1 MQTTTEALNYAQAYV
16 ASRKDTSIRVDAI
29 TLDLTTANYATGVTA
44 ALTLDYFAPV
54 TIKQAQPNGTTL
66 QKTFQIFGVAHDV
79 RPGQWKTTFTT
90 LEPIIDG
97 FIIGNTLGYGILGTN
112 VLSY

>member
-1 MQTTTEALNYAQAYV
+1 MQTTSEALDYAKAYV

-29 TLDLTTANYATGVTA
+29 TLDLTTTNYATGVTA

-54 TIKQAQPNGTTL
+54 TIKQAQPNGTSL

-97 FIIGNTLGYGILGTN
+97 FILNNTNYGILDTS

>member
-1 MQTTTEALNYAQAYV
+1 MNYAKAYV
-16 ASRKDTSIRVDAI
+16 ASRKDTSIRADSI

-44 ALTLDYFAPV
+44 ALTLDYFDPV
-54 TIKQAQPNGTTL
+54 TIKQQQPNGTSL
-66 QKTFQIFGVAHDV
+66 QKTFQIFGVAHDI
-79 RPGQWKTTFTT
+79 RPNQWKTTFTT

-97 FIIGNTLGYGILGTN
+97 FIIGNSQYGVLGTN